1 MDEGK
6 EIIPAEQVYLG
17 TITVPPEQVV
27 ATATRVATALKKV
40 IDDRKLF
47 SVIQGGKHVH
57 VDGWTTLGAML
68 GVLPREVSAERQED
82 GGYVATVE
90 LVRVS
95 DGMVIGRAS
104 SLCGMDEVDRSGKA
118 SWGSK
123 PEYARRSMA
132 VTRAT
137 GKAYRLGFAWIMELA
152 GYKTTPAEEMSF
164 VEAQFRDE
172 TPKPAVTEESAAAQ
186 PGWLEVLT
194 AKDEA
199 WLIEKKIIPP
209 GQKRQHVASLLDL
222 LFKPGEDFKNERGL
236 LKLKAYRGARDSGL
250 KSFEA
255 AANANAAL
263 KDQP

>member
-1 MDEGK
+1 
-6 EIIPAEQVYLG
+6 
-17 TITVPPEQVV
+17 
-27 ATATRVATALKKV
+27 
-40 IDDRKLF
+40 
-47 SVIQGGKHVH
+47 
-57 VDGWTTLGAML
+57 
-68 GVLPREVSAERQED
+68 
-82 GGYVATVE
+82 
-90 LVRVS
+90 
-95 DGMVIGRAS
+95 
-104 SLCGMDEVDRSGKA
+104 
-118 SWGSK
+118 
-123 PEYARRSMA
+123 
-132 VTRAT
+132 
-137 GKAYRLGFAWIMELA
+137 
-152 GYKTTPAEEMSF
+152 
-164 VEAQFRDE
+164 
-172 TPKPAVTEESAAAQ
+172 VTEESAAAQ